1 MADNII
7 YVPIQI
13 NGGEATPPTNLLDR
27 ELFVLDNGTLYVG
40 CKKADGSVEVKTVVG
55 NIIPNAIIDSPTIK
69 GKLIIDKELIVEDT
83 TNIYNPVNGQ
93 VVFVKN
99 K

>member
-13 NGGEATPPTNLLDR
+13 NGGETVADNLLER
-27 ELFVLDNGTLYVG
+27 ELFVLENGTLYVG

-55 NIIPNAIIDSPTIK
+55 NVIPNATIDSPTIK
-69 GKLIIDKELIVEDT
+69 NKLIIGDELVVEDT
-83 TNIYNPVNGQ
+83 TNINNPEHGR